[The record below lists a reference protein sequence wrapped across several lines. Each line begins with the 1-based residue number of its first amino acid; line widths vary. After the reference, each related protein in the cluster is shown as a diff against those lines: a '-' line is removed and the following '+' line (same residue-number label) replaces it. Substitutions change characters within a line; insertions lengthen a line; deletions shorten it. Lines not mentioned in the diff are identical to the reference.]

1 MQVEVETSTEWG
13 PDGQGEI
20 PEKSVENL
28 LEVGKW
34 LKVNGKAIYGSK
46 PWRISKE
53 GPTEIKLK
61 VLLIVVIINLPLLLN
76 QMIFGLRKLKIVF
89 TL

>member
-1 MQVEVETSTEWG
+1 MNYLLLQCIATTNNSWGFKSYDTDWKSPLETLYWLIANVSRGGNFLLNVG

-46 PWRISKE
+46 PWPR
-53 GPTEIKLK
+53 L
-61 VLLIVVIINLPLLLN
+61 
-76 QMIFGLRKLKIVF
+76 
-89 TL
+89 

>member
-1 MQVEVETSTEWG
+1 MG

-34 LKVNGKAIYGSK
+34 LKVNGKAICGSK

-53 GPTEIKLK
+53 GPTEIKIKGTSHRRDNPNFCLC
-61 VLLIVVIINLPLLLN
+61 
-76 QMIFGLRKLKIVF
+76 F
-89 TL
+89 